1 MGNGASGGEQ
11 HTKTTVVESDMTDE
25 LQEQAIDTAT
35 GILTKFWKENKV
47 ALNNAKDKYMSE
59 NIEKELDAKLPG

>member
-1 MGNGASGGEQ
+1 
-11 HTKTTVVESDMTDE
+11 MTDE
-25 LQEQAIDTAT
+25 MQEQAIDTAT

-59 NIEKELDAKLPG
+59 NIEKELDAKLSG